1 MPLPQSGITDNKEAL
16 EKPQKKYFSGIVFLC
31 FNASKK
37 VFFSKWPSLLMAGPL
52 KKELFSGFPYKTII
66 FINFYVLYYRSF
78 S

>member
-52 KKELFSGFPYKTII
+52 KKKT
-66 FINFYVLYYRSF
+66 F
-78 S
+78 